1 MRQSELLNMPS
12 DCRVVSESAAA
23 QYCSLSLVH
32 FRRLRRDNKGPKH
45 VRLSTRRIGYRVRD
59 LLNWLDERVC

>member
-1 MRQSELLNMPS
+1 MRQSDLPNMPH
-12 DCRVVSESAAA
+12 DFRVVSESDAAA
-23 QYCSLSLVH
+23 YCSLSLVH